1 MEKEGGVVG
10 PGPQAAAPPR
20 PLARRL
26 LPAALLLFGCL
37 SLWLTAQAVAQ
48 PLPLPRLEIG
58 LDQAEKPED
67 LALTLQLMIIITIL
81 SLAPAL
87 LMMLTSFLRI
97 VIVLS
102 FVRQAIGTQNL
113 PPAQVIVG
121 LSLFLT
127 LFVMMPTFSQIYD
140 EAVKPYFDEKLT
152 FQEAYQKGV
161 IPLRGFMFSQ
171 TREHDIA
178 LFVHLSK
185 SPRPRTRDDVP
196 TWVLI
201 PAFMISELKTAFQ
214 IGFVLFIPFFVIDM
228 VVASTLMSMGM
239 FMLPP
244 ILISLPFK
252 ILLFVLVDGWHLITR
267 SLVLSFS

>member
-1 MEKEGGVVG
+1 MEEEGGVVALEAREG
-10 PGPQAAAPPR
+10 ARPPGIAA
-20 PLARRL
+20 RL
-26 LPAALLLFGCL
+26 RLPALLATGGV
-37 SLWLTAQAVAQ
+37 SLWLAAQAAAQ

-140 EAVKPYFDEKLT
+140 EAVKPYFDKKMT
-152 FQEAYQKGV
+152 FQEAYQTGV
-161 IPLRGFMFSQ
+161 VPLRGFMFSQ
-171 TREHDIA
+171 TRERDIA

-267 SLVLSFS
+267 SLVLSFT